1 MNLKITLLPTIS
13 GCLLKTSVSNMKKE
27 FVIAHYIG
35 LSTGEEAYLNV
46 MKLQVIAH
54 YIGLSTKTKK
64 NLVAFTIVIAHYIG
78 LSTAQEIEQI
88 YEEGDVIAHYI
99 GLSTYTSGWTK

>member
-1 MNLKITLLPTIS
+1 
-13 GCLLKTSVSNMKKE
+13 MKKE

-78 LSTAQEIEQI
+78 LSTTIFS
-88 YEEGDVIAHYI
+88 VVFH
-99 GLSTYTSGWTK
+99 

>member
-1 MNLKITLLPTIS
+1 MLLPTIS

-54 YIGLSTKTKK
+54 YIGLST
-64 NLVAFTIVIAHYIG
+64 
-78 LSTAQEIEQI
+78 AQEIEQI